1 LLKWDF
7 WASGGQSH
15 PVPWL
20 PEKGFCESIWNGAMT
35 SDANDQPGQEPTPP
49 ETATP
54 ESPGAES
61 SDASAHPRRKILIG
75 SQRDPAA
82 YKPKPKRD
90 WLPIGKSG
98 KEKGRRRDRRSAE
111 AENRGPTEQ
120 EAPAAP
126 PVEPLVVLAGV
137 PQASFADQGG
147 MPVGL
152 EAQIAAPPAA
162 VLTPVES
169 PFTPAP
175 TAVAEAPTPP
185 PAEQGSETGSAPALV
200 PGGATFEE
208 PTSAV
213 SIEAAEICPATLAA
227 AMAETAS
234 AMPSSLAPGK
244 KKFPPPNIRDRL
256 PPDLEREFAEAVGD
270 VSIDTLI
277 AGSEAISAQPV
288 LEPESRHSARV
299 VAVGRDDVFVELGGR
314 EQGILPLKLF
324 GEPPQPGAAFEV
336 VILRFNHEDGLYEVT
351 LPLAAAEIGDW
362 SQVAEGMLVE
372 ARVTGHN
379 AGGLECEV
387 NRLRGFI
394 PVSQIALYRVES
406 LEEFVEQK
414 FTCLVTEADPAR
426 RNLVLSRRAV
436 LEREREEA
444 RRTMFE
450 SLAPGQIHEG
460 IVRKLVDFGA
470 FVDLGSGVDGLL
482 HVSQLGWGR
491 VRHPSEV
498 VQEGQKIRVRV
509 DKVDKDSGR
518 IGLSYRDLLENPWTG
533 ADRKFLV
540 NSVVRGKVVKL
551 MDFGAFVELEPGVE
565 GLVHISELSHKR
577 VPRVSD
583 VVKEGDEIE
592 AVVLSVDPQAR
603 RISLSM
609 KNVHAPP
616 EPEGREA
623 KPQAAAQEPPA
634 KPKPARQPAK
644 PLLGGL
650 GRSPKGSKSGLK
662 W

>member
-1 LLKWDF
+1 
-7 WASGGQSH
+7 
-15 PVPWL
+15 
-20 PEKGFCESIWNGAMT
+20 MT
-35 SDANDQPGQEPTPP
+35 SDANDKGGQEPTPP
-49 ETATP
+49 EGATP
-54 ESPGAES
+54 DSPGAES
-61 SDASAHPRRKILIG
+61 PDAGRPRRRILIG

-90 WLPIGKSG
+90 WIPIGKSG
-98 KEKGRRRDRRSAE
+98 KEKRKRGERRRAE
-111 AENRGPTEQ
+111 AGSAPAFVAGEP
-120 EAPAAP
+120 EAPAP
-126 PVEPLVVLAGV
+126 PPPAEPLVVLAMS
-137 PQASFADQGG
+137 PETSLPDQSGP
-147 MPVGL
+147 PVAL
-152 EAQIAAPPAA
+152 EEQIAAPPAEIFA
-162 VLTPVES
+162 PLEPPV
-169 PFTPAP
+169 AP
-175 TAVAEAPTPP
+175 GPSAAEAEA
-185 PAEQGSETGSAPALV
+185 AEAGLAPALE
-200 PGGATFEE
+200 PGE
-208 PTSAV
+208 PSAGQPPSAIGDRLPAAV
-213 SIEAAEICPATLAA
+213 SIEAAEFCPASVAA
-227 AMAETAS
+227 AMAETIS
-234 AMPSSLAPGK
+234 AMPPSLAPGK

-256 PPDLEREFAEAVGD
+256 PPDLEQEFQEAVGD
-270 VSIDTLI
+270 LSIDTLI
-277 AGSEAISAQPV
+277 AGSEAVSAQPA

-324 GEPPQPGAAFEV
+324 GEPPQPGTPLEV

-351 LPLAAAEIGDW
+351 LPLAAAEVGDW
-362 SQVAEGMLVE
+362 SQVAEGMLVD

-394 PVSQIALYRVES
+394 PVSQIGLYRVEN

-450 SLAPGQIHEG
+450 SLAPGQIREG

-470 FVDLGSGVDGLL
+470 FVELGSGVDGLL

-491 VRHPSEV
+491 VKHPSEV
-498 VQEGQKIRVRV
+498 VQEGQKIRIRV
-509 DKVDKDSGR
+509 EKVDKDNGR
-518 IGLSYRDLLENPWTG
+518 ISLSYRDLLENPWTG
-533 ADRKFLV
+533 ADQKYLV

-592 AVVLSVDPQAR
+592 AVVLSVDPKAR

-609 KNVHAPP
+609 KNVNVPP
-616 EPEGREA
+616 EPEA
-623 KPQAAAQEPPA
+623 KPQAATQEPPA
-634 KPKPARQPAK
+634 KPKPAKRPAK

-650 GRSPKGSKSGLK
+650 GRSPKK
-662 W
+662 